1 MKNLSGNTIQDRI
14 IRLPQ
19 LVQRSGLARST
30 IYDRM
35 NPKSPRYDET
45 FPKKLNLGGSAV
57 GWLES
62 EVEQWLSSW
71 AQQRS

>member
-1 MKNLSGNTIQDRI
+1 MENLSGNPDQGRI

-19 LVQRSGLARST
+19 LMQRSGLARST

-35 NPKSPRYDET
+35 NKKSRRYDAT
-45 FPKKLNLGGSAV
+45 FPQKLKLGGSAV

-71 AQQRS
+71 AQRRS